1 MSEHHSIIRLLGEG
15 SFGKC
20 YLVQSSTTRTL
31 RVIKQI
37 DMSSLSKQE
46 QTEALRE
53 GRVLGQLNHPN
64 IIRFHEVY
72 KTKHRKLCIVM
83 EYADGGDLA
92 GRIEAQ
98 RGVAMTEDTVLSLF
112 VQICLA
118 IKHLHDRKVL
128 HRDLKTQNV
137 FLTSNAMV
145 KLGDF
150 GIAKVLNATADRTK
164 TFVGTPYYLSPEI
177 VSSQPYSFKSDIWAL
192 GVILYEMCALKP
204 PFRAQSLQAL
214 AKRIDEANYQPL
226 PSSYSQELRDLVG
239 RLLSRAPE
247 NRPTI
252 HEILWTPIVQQRI
265 GDLLSTSLRQ
275 REFSHTILHGQ
286 VLLSAPKA
294 QAPRSDPS
302 RQQAPPAPVTVEA
315 LTAAKQEEAKRV
327 EMLEEVKREQL
338 AHTLGRDQAAALAGN
353 LVSHLPESE
362 RQQEVAKVLCD
373 QESQAQ
379 IIEYELAYLQHPS
392 EARLIDMPEPTTPLA
407 DREDDIGESSPF
419 TRTSGMGKVEAMRS
433 LLEGQLGETVFLKAY
448 NVIRQIEDSMGP
460 DGWDITQLYEKLG
473 DMMSPAEVE
482 QAVPKIQV
490 LLDLERQSSGH

>member
-1 MSEHHSIIRLLGEG
+1 MSEHRIIRTLGEG

-20 YLVQSSTTRTL
+20 YLVQSSTTQTL

-37 DMSSLSKQE
+37 DLSSLSKQE
-46 QTEALRE
+46 QIEALRE
-53 GRVLGQLNHPN
+53 ARVLEQLNHPN

-118 IKHLHDRKVL
+118 IKHMHDRKVL

-137 FLTSNAMV
+137 FLTSTAMV

-164 TFVGTPYYLSPEI
+164 TLVGTPYYLSPEI

-192 GVILYEMCALKP
+192 GVVLYEMCALKP

-214 AKRIDEANYQPL
+214 VRRIDEANYQPL
-226 PSSYSQELRDLVG
+226 GSHYSQELRTLVG

-247 NRPTI
+247 NRPSI
-252 HEILWTPIVQQRI
+252 HEILWTPIIQQRI
-265 GDLLSTSLRQ
+265 GDLLSNSLRQ
-275 REFSHTILHGQ
+275 REFSHTVLHGQ
-286 VLLSAPKA
+286 ALLSAPKA
-294 QAPRSDPS
+294 P
-302 RQQAPPAPVTVEA
+302 QQTPPAPVTVEA
-315 LTAAKQEEAKRV
+315 LIAAKQEEAKRV
-327 EMLEEVKREQL
+327 EMLEEVKKQQL
-338 AHTLGRDQAAALAGN
+338 AHTLNRDQAAALIGS
-353 LVSHLPESE
+353 LVNHLPESE
-362 RQQEVAKVLCD
+362 RQQEATKVRNDLDSHDQVLELQVALL
-373 QESQAQ
+373 E
-379 IIEYELAYLQHPS
+379 HPS
-392 EARLIDMPEPTTPLA
+392 EVRLIDMPEPTTPLA

-419 TRTSGMGKVEAMRS
+419 ARTSGMGKVEAMRS
-433 LLEGQLGETVFLKAY
+433 LLEGQLGETVFLEAY
-448 NVIRQIEDSMGP
+448 RVIRQIEDTTGP
-460 DGWDITQLYEKLG
+460 DGWDISLLYEQLG
-473 DMMSPAEVE
+473 HLMSAEEVG

-490 LLDLERQSSGH
+490 LLDLERQSSS